1 MKLSE
6 LTRKDEI
13 GIVSIDGFLP
23 HGMDADLSDPQYDSR
38 RVTKGSTFVAIKGF
52 TVDGHK
58 FIAASIEKGASIV
71 VIEDGSALSEGDAI
85 AKQVTRIIVKDTR
98 AALAH
103 IAELY
108 FDEPSKKLRIIG
120 VTGTNGK
127 TTTTNVI
134 KQLLEAGNE
143 KVGLI
148 GTIGTWIGDEHIPT
162 THTTPESRDL
172 SELMARMVS
181 EGVETCVMEVSSH
194 ALELKRVAALDF
206 DIAVFTNLTQDHLD
220 FHSDMEAYCK
230 AKQKLF
236 KGLKDTAVAISNADS
251 PYCDKMIGDTIA
263 NSHTYGVLKEGDT
276 FGHADL
282 VASNIRQSLDITRFT
297 LSKRY
302 SDESAEFETSL
313 IGRFN
318 IENVLAALTALY
330 FGIEGYSLTRLAEL
344 LPRVQAIRGRF
355 EQVALPNGSIA
366 IVDYAHTP
374 DALENVIRTA
384 RSLMEQTGSVGRLWV
399 VFGCGGDRDR
409 QKRPL
414 MGSIASNLADR
425 IILTND
431 NPRSEDPRDI
441 LTQIEA
447 GLEPGSDYEVIE
459 DRRKA
464 IETALSAT
472 SSSDVVVI
480 AGKGHETYQIIGK
493 ETTHFDDREE
503 VLNWASATANAR
515 AAAHR

>member
-13 GIVSIDGFLP
+13 GILSIDGHVP
-23 HGMDADLSDPQYDSR
+23 SGMDADLSDPQYDSR
-38 RVTKGSTFVAIKGF
+38 KITNGSTFFAIKGYA
-52 TVDGHK
+52 VDGHK
-58 FIAASIEKGASIV
+58 FIQSAIEKGASTV
-71 VIEDGSALSEGDAI
+71 VVEDDAAFSAMDA
-85 AKQVTRIIVKDTR
+85 ANKGVTRILVKNTR

-103 IAELY
+103 LSEMH
-108 FDEPSKKLRIIG
+108 FGEPSKKLRLIG

-134 KQLLEAGNE
+134 KQLLEAGGE

-148 GTIGTWIGDEHIPT
+148 GTIGTWIGVEHIPT
-162 THTTPESRDL
+162 SHTTPESRDL
-172 SELMARMVS
+172 SELIGRMVD
-181 EGVETCVMEVSSH
+181 ENVTTCVMEVSSH

-206 DIAVFTNLTQDHLD
+206 DIAIFTNLTQDHLD
-220 FHSDMEAYCK
+220 FHKDMESYCK

-236 KGLKDTAVAISNADS
+236 KNLKDTAVAISNADS
-251 PYCDKMIGDTIA
+251 PYCDRMIGDTIA
-263 NSHTYGVLKEGDT
+263 NSHTYGLLREGDE

-282 VASNIRQSLDITRFT
+282 LATNIRQSLDKTSFT

-318 IENVLAALTALY
+318 IENILAALSALY
-330 FGIEGYSLTRLAEL
+330 FGIEGYSLTRLAGL
-344 LPRVQAIRGRF
+344 LPQVKAIRGRY
-355 EQVALPNGSIA
+355 EQVSLPKGGIA
-366 IVDYAHTP
+366 VIDYAHTP
-374 DALENVIRTA
+374 DALENVIRTSRA
-384 RSLMEQTGSVGRLWV
+384 LMEQTGSAGRLWV

-414 MGSIASNLADR
+414 MGSIASQLADC

-431 NPRSEDPRDI
+431 NPRSEDPREI
-441 LTQIEA
+441 INEIEA
-447 GLEPGSDYEVIE
+447 GVTPGSSYEVIE

-464 IETALSAT
+464 IRTALS
-472 SSSDVVVI
+472 SSSTSDIVII
-480 AGKGHETYQIIGK
+480 AGKGHETYQIIGQ
-493 ETTHFDDREE
+493 ETSHFDDREE
-503 VLNWASATANAR
+503 VYQWVSEQDKASV
-515 AAAHR
+515 

>member
-13 GIVSIDGFLP
+13 GILSIDGHLP
-23 HGMDADLSDPQYDSR
+23 AAQDADLSDPQYDSR
-38 RVTKGSTFVAIKGF
+38 KVTKGSTFFAIRGF
-52 TVDGHK
+52 AVDGHK
-58 FIAASIEKGASIV
+58 FIQSAIEKGASAIV
-71 VIEDGSALSEGDAI
+71 IDDDTALSADDASNMS
-85 AKQVTRIIVKDTR
+85 VTRILVKDTR
-98 AALAH
+98 SALAH
-103 IAELY
+103 LSEMY
-108 FDEPSKKLRIIG
+108 FGEPSKKLRMIG

-134 KQLLEAGNE
+134 KQLLEAGGE

-172 SELMARMVS
+172 SELIARMADANVD
-181 EGVETCVMEVSSH
+181 TCVMEVSSH

-206 DIAVFTNLTQDHLD
+206 DIAIFTNLTQDHLD
-220 FHSDMEAYCK
+220 FHKDMESYCK

-236 KGLKDTAVAISNADS
+236 KNLKDTAVAISNADS
-251 PYCDKMIGDTIA
+251 PYCDRMIGDTIA
-263 NSHTYGVLKEGDT
+263 NSHTYGVWKEGDDL
-276 FGHADL
+276 GQADL
-282 VASNIRQSLDITRFT
+282 IATNIQQRLDKTAFT

-302 SDESAEFETSL
+302 SDETAEFTTSL

-318 IENVLAALTALY
+318 IENILAALSALY

-344 LPRVQAIRGRF
+344 LPQVKAIRGRF
-355 EQVALPNGSIA
+355 EQVSLPNGGIA
-366 IVDYAHTP
+366 VVDYAHTP
-374 DALENVIRTA
+374 DALENVIRTSRA
-384 RSLMEQTGSVGRLWV
+384 LMEQTGSAGRLWV

-414 MGSIASNLADR
+414 MGSIASRLADR

-431 NPRSEDPRDI
+431 NPRSEDPHLI
-441 LTQIEA
+441 LHEIEA
-447 GLEPGSDYEVIE
+447 GIQPGSNYEVID

-464 IETALSAT
+464 IRTALS
-472 SSSDVVVI
+472 SSSTSDVVLI
-480 AGKGHETYQIIGK
+480 AGKGHETYQIIGQ
-493 ETTHFDDREE
+493 ETSHFDDREE
-503 VLNWASATANAR
+503 VYHWVSEQ
-515 AAAHR
+515 H